1 MLNNISYNVKQYK
14 LSCGLLDIGSM
25 EGRANFGVQVP
36 WKNLLY
42 SVLLY
47 TCVKKYM
54 YYIFKKILKIKYS
67 I

>member
-47 TCVKKYM
+47 TCVKNICTIYLKKY
-54 YYIFKKILKIKYS
+54 
-67 I
+67 